1 MTRILDVLLDLTL
14 FPACC
19 RVTELGLEQIMTDH
33 GEEAG
38 VDGSGLAAP
47 DLVHGGAHIVVNPPA
62 RSEEH
67 TSELQSLMRTPDAV
81 FCLKKNKNNTRL
93 TTLAITALAQT
104 PSTAHTTITT
114 YTIT

>member
-47 DLVHGGAHIVVNPPA
+47 DLVHGGAHIVVNPP

-67 TSELQSLMRTPDAV
+67 TSELQSLMRISYAV
-81 FCLKKNKNNTRL
+81 FCLKNKKIKHNITMTDDKN
-93 TTLAITALAQT
+93 
-104 PSTAHTTITT
+104 
-114 YTIT
+114 

>member
-62 RSEEH
+62 RHAAQHRSEEH
-67 TSELQSLMRTPDAV
+67 TSELQSLMRISYAV
-81 FCLKKNKNNTRL
+81 FCLKKKKK
-93 TTLAITALAQT
+93 IHQDIQ
-104 PSTAHTTITT
+104 S
-114 YTIT
+114 

>member
-62 RSEEH
+62 RHAAQHARSEEH
-67 TSELQSLMRTPDAV
+67 TSELQSLMRTSYDV
-81 FCLKKNKNNTRL
+81 FCLKKKTTQRITR
-93 TTLAITALAQT
+93 
-104 PSTAHTTITT
+104 ST
-114 YTIT
+114 

>member
-1 MTRILDVLLDLTL
+1 MTRILVVLLDLTL

-19 RVTELGLEQIMTDH
+19 RVTELGLEQIMTDR

-62 RSEEH
+62 RPAAQPPDRMILSVEH
-67 TSELQSLMRTPDAV
+67 HLLGLDRTRV
-81 FCLKKNKNNTRL
+81 VMGHIVSVRL
-93 TTLAITALAQT
+93 DSVGHVSI
-104 PSTAHTTITT
+104 
-114 YTIT
+114 

>member
-47 DLVHGGAHIVVNPPA
+47 DLFHGGAHIVVNPPA
-62 RSEEH
+62 RHAAQHSERRIM
-67 TSELQSLMRTPDAV
+67 SLEPQNGRASRRKKVWQDGLNMVVAV
-81 FCLKKNKNNTRL
+81 NCK
-93 TTLAITALAQT
+93 
-104 PSTAHTTITT
+104 
-114 YTIT
+114 

>member
-62 RSEEH
+62 RPPPQHAER
-67 TSELQSLMRTPDAV
+67 M
-81 FCLKKNKNNTRL
+81 
-93 TTLAITALAQT
+93 IMTADNIPLGLRRENGGLGNGGARQCEPRWR
-104 PSTAHTTITT
+104 PSN
-114 YTIT
+114 

>member
-47 DLVHGGAHIVVNPPA
+47 ALVHGGAHIVVNPPA
-62 RSEEH
+62 RHAAQHAERMLMSVEQHLMGLKEIGPNRSEARSVGKEC
-67 TSELQSLMRTPDAV
+67 V
-81 FCLKKNKNNTRL
+81 
-93 TTLAITALAQT
+93 
-104 PSTAHTTITT
+104 STCNSRWAT
-114 YTIT
+114 YKL